1 MIDDFIDDSPL
12 APGSALF
19 DVDLIERLLREAAS
33 EGRAV
38 SYSELLH
45 QLGLS
50 FTRPKMRA
58 LCKVLETVD
67 ARAAGRNEPELA
79 VLVVRE
85 SDRLPGQGW
94 WVGRRDYAGAWEG
107 RDARAFI
114 TAIQQKAFDHWSAP

>member
-1 MIDDFIDDSPL
+1 MIEDFTDETPPQ
-12 APGSALF
+12 AGGALF
-19 DVDLIERLLREAAS
+19 DVDLIERLLHEAAV

-45 QLGLS
+45 QLGYR

-67 ARAAGRNEPELA
+67 ARAAGRGEPELA

-94 WVGRRDYAGAWEG
+94 WVGRSDYAGAWEG
-107 RDARAFI
+107 PEARAFI
-114 TAIQQKAFDHWSAP
+114 LDLQQKAFDRWSA